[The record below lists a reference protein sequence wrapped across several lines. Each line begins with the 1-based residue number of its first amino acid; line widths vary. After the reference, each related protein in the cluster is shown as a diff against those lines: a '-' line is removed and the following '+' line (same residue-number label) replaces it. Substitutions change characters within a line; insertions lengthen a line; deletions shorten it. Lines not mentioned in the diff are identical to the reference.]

1 MLALENEF
9 TSLVVHRRPSGH
21 YTGVSLRC
29 ERDNF
34 QFRIERISGVHFLE
48 EFGLIAVLCG

>member
-1 MLALENEF
+1 MFALENEF
-9 TSLVVHRRPSGH
+9 TASVVDRRPGCY

-34 QFRIERISGVHFLE
+34 QFRIERISGVHLFE
-48 EFGLIAVLCG
+48 EFA